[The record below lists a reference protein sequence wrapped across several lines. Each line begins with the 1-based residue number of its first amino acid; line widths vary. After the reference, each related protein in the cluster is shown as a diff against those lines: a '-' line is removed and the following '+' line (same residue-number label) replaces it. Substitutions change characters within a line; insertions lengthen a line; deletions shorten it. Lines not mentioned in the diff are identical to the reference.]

1 MRKSKDGIVSYNPEN
16 GRAAI
21 SFNGRRFYTADK
33 SVIAMAVRGN
43 VEGAALRWTGKTS
56 ASRALRRIN
65 EAATK
70 SLYDQ
75 VSKDLFRKIFLVDKK
90 DAIGTSAA
98 ELREFVKKYKETQ
111 TKVDKYVNDA
121 ITDNLPFSEVQ
132 DRLPADLRNRVNNI
146 IRYESEKAYEEKGE
160 VNDSDLE
167 NINDRI
173 IAEFNDY
180 IIENPDIDQYT
191 RDLIQQY
198 GETPINEAAELER
211 Y

>member
-1 MRKSKDGIVSYNPEN
+1 MKKIKDGIIDYNPES
-16 GRAAI
+16 GKATI

-56 ASRALRRIN
+56 ASRALRRTN

-70 SLYDQ
+70 PLYDQ

-111 TKVDKYVNDA
+111 TKVDKYVEEA
-121 ITDNLPFSEVQ
+121 IADNLPFSEIQ
-132 DRLPADLRNRVNNI
+132 DRLPADLRNRINNI
-146 IRYESEKAYEEKGE
+146 IRYESEKAYAEKGE
-160 VNDSDLE
+160 INDSDLE

-173 IAEFNDY
+173 IAEFDDY
-180 IIENPDIDQYT
+180 IIENPDLETGT

-198 GETPINEAAELER
+198 ADIPINEAAELEK